1 MGSKKKKEKKKKER
15 KQESTEVEEE
25 KYDVSLQL
33 NKLDAFLNIEELK
46 FLAQNYKMEAKFEE
60 AINTAEKIIRIAI
73 KFNITSEIK
82 EQEKFINSMAE
93 KVQEDFIISKIND
106 VCSVVEEYEKLLE
119 SNKIMSAHALIQ
131 GFKKEYD
138 ENSYFDSIPLVQDL
152 IRKDNKIWVDYQV
165 KVQEKNHQK
174 EFRSEK
180 DEIDEIIKAL
190 NKYYDEIVKDGQIN
204 ESHELIKTFIKKYND
219 NSFIMSLDSVRKLI
233 LKEEKVWESYSK
245 LIS

>member
-1 MGSKKKKEKKKKER
+1 LGSKKKKEKKKKI
-15 KQESTEVEEE
+15 TELEEE
-25 KYDVSLQL
+25 KYDVSMQL
-33 NKLDAFLNIEELK
+33 NRLDAFLKIEELK
-46 FLAQNYKMEAKFEE
+46 FLAQNYKMEGKFEE
-60 AINTAEKIIRIAI
+60 AINTAEQIIRIAI
-73 KFNITSEIK
+73 RFNITSEIK

-106 VCSVVEEYEKLLE
+106 VCSVVEDQYEKLLE

-138 ENSYFDSIPLVQDL
+138 EVSYFDSIPLVQDL

-165 KVQEKNHQK
+165 KVQDNNHQP
-174 EFRSEK
+174 EFRNEK
-180 DEIDEIIKAL
+180 DEIDEIIRAL
-190 NKYYDEIVKDGQIN
+190 NKYYDELVKDGQIN

-219 NSFIMSLDSVRKLI
+219 NLFIMSLDSVQTLI

-245 LIS
+245 LNK